1 MLIAQSLETT
11 GYSARAKRP
20 ATANSTQHFA
30 AVVVCQVEI
39 GALRLTYKTTQEYGE
54 GI

>member
-11 GYSARAKRP
+11 GYSARAKRS
-20 ATANSTQHFA
+20 ATANSTQHF